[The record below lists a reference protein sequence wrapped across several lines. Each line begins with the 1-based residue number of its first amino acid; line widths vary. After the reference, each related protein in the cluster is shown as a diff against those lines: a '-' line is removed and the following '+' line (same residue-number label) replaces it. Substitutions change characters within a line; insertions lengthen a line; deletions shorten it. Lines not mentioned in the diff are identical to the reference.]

1 MNEGEF
7 VVGIRRTDRP
17 LAAGRGGGLKGAQG
31 GRGKRRRRATSSI
44 NGVLAQ
50 ECIRCPLLVPVIVVM
65 EWHATLEWYAIII
78 SQYE

>member
-1 MNEGEF
+1 MDEGEF
-7 VVGIRRTDRP
+7 VDGIRRTDRP
-17 LAAGRGGGLKGAQG
+17 LEAGGGVKGAQG
-31 GRGKRRRRATSSI
+31 GRGKRSRRATSSI